1 MEELHLS
8 NSLGK
13 HLIVDCYGCY
23 EEVLSN
29 PTIITDALASAMVE
43 GEQPID
49 HINCLELQ
57 DEIIISYFAEGCHV
71 CIHSYPSTGYAAVD
85 IYTFRSPLK
94 DALVMKALKEAFGA
108 ERIKSTS
115 VNRGDFGSIADMKPR
130 HKTTFTAK
138 GQVIRTGKSL
148 KKTGSTIKKTG
159 VKVFRVIA
167 RKKVKPSDGENQKG

>member
-1 MEELHLS
+1 MA

-29 PTIITDALASAMVE
+29 PSTITEALASAMLE

-49 HINCLELQ
+49 HINCLELH
-57 DEIIISYFAEGCHV
+57 DEIIISYFADGCHV
-71 CIHSYPSTGYAAVD
+71 CIHTYPSDGYAAID

-94 DALVMKALKEAFGA
+94 DSLVMKVLKTAFGA
-108 ERIKSTS
+108 ERVKSTS
-115 VNRGDFGSIADMKPR
+115 VNRGDFDSIADMKPR
-130 HKTTFTAK
+130 HKTTLTAK
-138 GQVIRTGKSL
+138 GRVKKTGKSIQ
-148 KKTGSTIKKTG
+148 KTGSTIKKTG

-167 RKKVKPSDGENQKG
+167 RKNNDTK